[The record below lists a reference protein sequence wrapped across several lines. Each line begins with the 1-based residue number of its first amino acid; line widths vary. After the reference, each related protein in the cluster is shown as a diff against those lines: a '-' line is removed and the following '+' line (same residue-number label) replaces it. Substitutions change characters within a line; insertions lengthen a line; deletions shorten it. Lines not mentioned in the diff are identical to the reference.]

1 MRRRTLAKSLLAGV
15 LLAGC
20 STASRQATGEAS
32 RTYVNPELHVS
43 FQVPAGWT
51 ESKPWNPFDAA
62 PYVARFDS
70 PAGEDTLILGQAQ
83 YAGTNCP
90 VAASGALRSSSGAAF
105 ASERQFALKT
115 ARGEV
120 PAGRGQTS
128 IGNRAGEAGYFC
140 YGHAAVVLEA
150 STSRQEFANRRGEL
164 EGIADTLTFDAD
176 GAQVAVRAP
185 AGPPPLPTFFV
196 YAVKFRGQT
205 LGQIAEWY
213 TGTYDNW
220 RKIARVNTDL
230 SLPNVPLKVG
240 REVKIPTEIVV
251 RRDPLPEP
259 KPKHIAPKTS
269 PKHAKPSAE
278 EVAPAEPHEAPAPE
292 GAPAL
297 PPVIGPR

>member
-1 MRRRTLAKSLLAGV
+1 MRACRIAKSLLVAV
-15 LLAGC
+15 LLGGC
-20 STASRQATGEAS
+20 STSARQATSKPS
-32 RTYVNPELHVS
+32 RYVDPELHVS
-43 FQVPAGWT
+43 FQVPGGWT
-51 ESKPWNPFDAA
+51 ESEPRGTFQSA

-70 PAGEDTLILGQAQ
+70 PGGENTLILGQAE

-90 VAASGALRSSSGAAF
+90 VAASAALRSSSGAAF

-115 ARGEV
+115 PRGEV
-120 PAGRGQTS
+120 PAGRGETS
-128 IGNRAGEAGYFC
+128 IGNRAGVAGYFC
-140 YGHAAVVLEA
+140 YGQAAVVLEA
-150 STSRQEFANRRGEL
+150 STTREEFANRRAGL
-164 EGIADTLTFDAD
+164 DGIADSLAVDVD
-176 GAQVAVRAP
+176 GVQVAVRVP
-185 AGPPPLPTFFV
+185 AGPPPMPTFFV

-213 TGTYDNW
+213 TGSYDNW

-230 SLPNVPLKVG
+230 SLTHVPLKVG

-259 KPKHIAPKTS
+259 KPKRIAPQTS
-269 PKHAKPSAE
+269 PKNAKPSAE
-278 EVAPAEPHEAPAPE
+278 EVAPTQPHEAPAPE